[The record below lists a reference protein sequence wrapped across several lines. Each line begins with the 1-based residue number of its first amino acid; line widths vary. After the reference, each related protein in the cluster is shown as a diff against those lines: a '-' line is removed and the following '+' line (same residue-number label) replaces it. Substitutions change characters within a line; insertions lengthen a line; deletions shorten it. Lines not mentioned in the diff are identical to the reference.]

1 MNEET
6 GIVKKVDGIMA
17 MVAVQKKDA
26 CDACSA
32 KDACSSTGDDE
43 AVLEAI
49 NAAKAEVGQT
59 VRISMKPMTY
69 LKGTM
74 LVYGLPL
81 FLFLAGIIAG
91 QKIGEEYF
99 RETSSELVAAIT
111 GFAALAVSL
120 LIIKIW
126 SGKTESRK
134 GNQPVIEEIIH

>member
-6 GIVKKVDGIMA
+6 GIVTKVEGIMA

-32 KDACSSTGDDE
+32 KDVCTSSSEEE

-49 NAAKAEVGQT
+49 NAAKAKVGQT
-59 VRISMKPMTY
+59 VKISMKPLTY

-81 FLFLAGIIAG
+81 VMFLAGAIAG

-99 RETSSELVAAIT
+99 RETSSDLVAAAT
-111 GFAALAVSL
+111 GFAALFLSL

-126 SGKTESRK
+126 SGKTESKK
-134 GNQPVIEEIIH
+134 GNQPIIEEILK

>member
-6 GIVKKVDGIMA
+6 GIVIKVDGIMA
-17 MVAVQKKDA
+17 MVAVKKKDA

-32 KDACSSTGDDE
+32 KDSCTSTSEDE

-49 NAAKAEVGQT
+49 NTARAEVGQT

-81 FLFLAGIIAG
+81 VMFLAGAIAG

-99 RETSSELVAAIT
+99 RDTSTDLVAAAA
-111 GFAALAVSL
+111 GFAALFISL

-134 GNQPVIEEIIH
+134 ANQPVIEEILK

>member
-6 GIVKKVDGIMA
+6 GIVTKVEGIMA

-32 KDACSSTGDDE
+32 KDACTSTSEEE
-43 AVLEAI
+43 ALLEAI

-81 FLFLAGIIAG
+81 VLFLAGAVAG

-99 RETSSELVAAIT
+99 RETSSDLVAAVT
-111 GFAALAVSL
+111 GFASLFISL

-134 GNQPVIEEIIH
+134 GSQPVIEEILN

>member
-6 GIVKKVDGIMA
+6 GIVTEVDGIMA
-17 MVAVQKKDA
+17 MVAVKKKDA

-32 KDACSSTGDDE
+32 KDACASTNEEE

-49 NAAKAEVGQT
+49 NAARAEVGQT
-59 VRISMKPMTY
+59 VKITMKPLTY

-81 FLFLAGIIAG
+81 VLFIGGAITG
-91 QKIGEEYF
+91 KYIGEEYF
-99 RETSSELVAAIT
+99 RETGSDLVAALT
-111 GFAALAVSL
+111 GFAALFISL

-126 SGKTESRK
+126 SKRTESK
-134 GNQPVIEEIIH
+134 TGNQPVIEEIIN

>member
-6 GIVKKVDGIMA
+6 GIVTKVEGIMA

-32 KDACSSTGDDE
+32 KDACTSTNEEE

-49 NAAKAEVGQT
+49 NAAKAKVGQT
-59 VRISMKPMTY
+59 VKISMKPLTY

-81 FLFLAGIIAG
+81 VMFLAGAIAG

-99 RETSSELVAAIT
+99 RETSSDLVAAAT
-111 GFAALAVSL
+111 GFAALFLSL

-126 SGKTESRK
+126 SGKTESKK
-134 GNQPVIEEIIH
+134 GNQPIIEEILN

>member
-1 MNEET
+1 MTEET

-26 CDACSA
+26 CDGCSA
-32 KDACSSTGDDE
+32 KDACSSTSDEE

-69 LKGTM
+69 FKGTM
-74 LVYGLPL
+74 LVYGMPL
-81 FLFLAGIIAG
+81 VLFLAGTITG

-99 RETSSELVAAIT
+99 IETSSELIAAIT
-111 GFAALAVSL
+111 GFAALFISL

-134 GNQPVIEEIIH
+134 GSQPVIEEILN